1 MIVNGQ
7 YIPTPPDRMARNKLA
22 YSTSNSIYVPTTRI
36 GKLKALVDIILHNV
50 RRLLNDNS

>member
-22 YSTSNSIYVPTTRI
+22 YSTSNSISVPTTII
-36 GKLKALVDIILHNV
+36 GKAKALVGIIIHNV
-50 RRLLNDNS
+50 RRVINEA

>member
-22 YSTSNSIYVPTTRI
+22 YSISNSIYVPTTI
-36 GKLKALVDIILHNV
+36 VGKAKALIGMIIHSLIKEI
-50 RRLLNDNS
+50 R